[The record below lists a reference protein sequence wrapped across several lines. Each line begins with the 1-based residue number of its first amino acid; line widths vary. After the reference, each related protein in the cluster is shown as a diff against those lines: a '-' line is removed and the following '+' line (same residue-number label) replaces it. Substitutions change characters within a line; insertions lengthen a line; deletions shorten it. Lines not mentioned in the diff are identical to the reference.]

1 MEPGTEQIALY
12 DEAILVF
19 SEDVTFTGVWPSG
32 DTSREV
38 PGRLILAK
46 FSPTIFVV
54 MVFTRTGRVAS
65 GTPFCTN
72 IVTDDTVFEFSEPV
86 PTLIHASVPQKN
98 SRARIVIDEGRA
110 LHGVAIG
117 NTLEIRFPRAT
128 VMWQFCSLILEV
140 KLCLADHRTRLDAL
154 LDSVIAE
161 NYGEVMYRLRV
172 SRIVSKS
179 RMDDYLYAAL
189 ECDMFDVNSRKE
201 AEYKRRDRLWLIA
214 SRQAA
219 LLAFAFFDVR
229 RRPPP
234 ILESCPG
241 LAKVLSRIDGP
252 GESLFALF
260 ASTRAAASSHLP
272 IVPYNP
278 FLPYQSLSPPFVYS
292 AKSADVPTLDS
303 CKNRHRTRH
312 QPDVGAYGIPKRSR
326 RPCVAGRD
334 ALGRFDGRAEP
345 YSEELSSC
353 RKTRW
358 ASPTLSADGVGI
370 GGMVSTILHPD
381 HPTPSALFVRRLMLY
396 CSVEVDAAN
405 EGQRCARFGS
415 SVSMDDVGSSIVSFP
430 DSDSHSEADVDLCA
444 ESEDSLE
451 DLEDGLESGRSV
463 HFLRQFSATS
473 GGHLS
478 DNPRSG
484 TRISWIVSSL
494 ADIAPN
500 LGLPSR
506 SLLLLPQE
514 QSLPPY
520 PKSRYNRRVPDSS
533 SAATSLPR
541 SPHQQDVLLRRDRS
555 IILSIR
561 TKDQNAC
568 VVQQAFCPVRYKSVS
583 RKLAKDGA
591 YVQYIRPR
599 GNLENNFTR
608 NYDQGGVDEGVD
620 DRGDGPSVSDLHRP
634 RSRVEVSGLYIDLP
648 VFNSPA
654 ADPFYPEK
662 ETATVHKLEARE
674 VSSSR

>member
-1 MEPGTEQIALY
+1 
-12 DEAILVF
+12 
-19 SEDVTFTGVWPSG
+19 
-32 DTSREV
+32 
-38 PGRLILAK
+38 
-46 FSPTIFVV
+46 
-54 MVFTRTGRVAS
+54 
-65 GTPFCTN
+65 
-72 IVTDDTVFEFSEPV
+72 
-86 PTLIHASVPQKN
+86 
-98 SRARIVIDEGRA
+98 
-110 LHGVAIG
+110 
-117 NTLEIRFPRAT
+117 
-128 VMWQFCSLILEV
+128 
-140 KLCLADHRTRLDAL
+140 
-154 LDSVIAE
+154 
-161 NYGEVMYRLRV
+161 
-172 SRIVSKS
+172 
-179 RMDDYLYAAL
+179 
-189 ECDMFDVNSRKE
+189 
-201 AEYKRRDRLWLIA
+201 
-214 SRQAA
+214 
-219 LLAFAFFDVR
+219 
-229 RRPPP
+229 
-234 ILESCPG
+234 
-241 LAKVLSRIDGP
+241 
-252 GESLFALF
+252 
-260 ASTRAAASSHLP
+260 
-272 IVPYNP
+272 
-278 FLPYQSLSPPFVYS
+278 
-292 AKSADVPTLDS
+292 
-303 CKNRHRTRH
+303 
-312 QPDVGAYGIPKRSR
+312 
-326 RPCVAGRD
+326 
-334 ALGRFDGRAEP
+334 
-345 YSEELSSC
+345 
-353 RKTRW
+353 
-358 ASPTLSADGVGI
+358 
-370 GGMVSTILHPD
+370 
-381 HPTPSALFVRRLMLY
+381 
-396 CSVEVDAAN
+396 
-405 EGQRCARFGS
+405 
-415 SVSMDDVGSSIVSFP
+415 MDDVGSSIVSFP

-533 SAATSLPR
+533 SAATSLP
-541 SPHQQDVLLRRDRS
+541 HIGQ

-568 VVQQAFCPVRYKSVS
+568 VVQQAFCPGFANVNREDYL
-583 RKLAKDGA
+583 KLKEDKRVLQDGA